1 MKFRDRLHNRRGRS
15 GVVSLSLISLMDIF
29 TILLLFLLVHL
40 AGEEAALP
48 ASEDLKL
55 PSSTAEKAPRPTVTL
70 LVTEKEIFVDGKRI
84 MGVAEAIAQTDTI
97 LGPVKQELTRLG
109 DRTRAMAQKTSSV
122 VFTGNIT
129 IMGDRK
135 LPFQL
140 LKKLMATCAQAEFP
154 HIALAVVQKEQIG

>member
-1 MKFRDRLHNRRGRS
+1 
-15 GVVSLSLISLMDIF
+15 
-29 TILLLFLLVHL
+29 
-40 AGEEAALP
+40 
-48 ASEDLKL
+48 
-55 PSSTAEKAPRPTVTL
+55 
-70 LVTEKEIFVDGKRI
+70 
-84 MGVAEAIAQTDTI
+84 
-97 LGPVKQELTRLG
+97 
-109 DRTRAMAQKTSSV
+109 MAQKTSSV